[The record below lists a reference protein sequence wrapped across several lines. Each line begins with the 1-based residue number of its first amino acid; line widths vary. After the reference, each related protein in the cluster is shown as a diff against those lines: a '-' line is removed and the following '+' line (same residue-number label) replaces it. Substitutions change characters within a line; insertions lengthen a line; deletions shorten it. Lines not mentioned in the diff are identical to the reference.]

1 MTANLH
7 TAYGDQER
15 RRDTSRSRD
24 EATSPLDKPLV
35 FCSPKDRWHDRIL
48 VGFLLLM
55 LIVTLVG
62 LVTTL
67 LDLFPL
73 LG

>member
-7 TAYGDQER
+7 TAYGDPER
-15 RRDTSRSRD
+15 RRDTFRSRD
-24 EATSPLDKPLV
+24 EATSPLDEPLV
-35 FCSPKDRWHDRIL
+35 FCSPEDRWHDRIL
-48 VGFLLLM
+48 VGLLM

-67 LDLFPL
+67 LDLLPL